1 MSANTIT
8 IVAVIGSETHTT
20 SSGWGKLEINGKRVS
35 YRDATSSKWL
45 TEYGDKHASWVE
57 CVFQVKEGD
66 KLVWDAG
73 SNHGNRGAIR
83 ERQKYTLIAR
93 EAADVW
99 ENETMG
105 GPGRQATLKGRL
117 VMMDN
122 ANQNEADRHAR
133 LIESL

>member
-1 MSANTIT
+1 MTTQPIT
-8 IVAVIGSETHTT
+8 IIAILGNESHTT
-20 SSGWGKLEINGKRVS
+20 SSGWAKLEINGKRVS

-45 TEYGDKHASWVE
+45 TEYGDKHSSWVE

-73 SNHGNRGAIR
+73 SNHGQRGSIR
-83 ERQKYTLIAR
+83 ERQNLTLIAR
-93 EAADVW
+93 ADADVW

-105 GPGRQATLKGRL
+105 GPGREATLKGRL

-122 ANQNEADRHAR
+122 PIQNDTDRHAR
-133 LIESL
+133 LVESL